1 MVYRFGE
8 VHQWKETLHNHRGG
22 IMKLNPFALL
32 SVLFCLLVAGPP
44 VVSAA
49 NDSEVYVVALDNSGN
64 SHYVESLGGVN
75 LQNSSLWGR

>member
-1 MVYRFGE
+1 MFYRFGKAR
-8 VHQWKETLHNHRGG
+8 QGKKALHNQRGE

-32 SVLFCLLVAGPP
+32 SVLICFLVAGPP

-64 SHYVESLGGVN
+64 SHYVESLGG
-75 LQNSSLWGR
+75 